1 MTTLHLLTDDHVRDI
16 PTFSDFHLLG
26 LARAGEILAED
37 ELVRRH
43 GGAVTVGTGADELVP
58 DHEQRVR
65 ALMRTSAAERPVRI
79 AWLSLIAGTELSPRP
94 DERVWQAFS
103 SLPASWQSVVWHHYV
118 EGDDLATIG
127 RLLALAPDDVVAA
140 VASAQAGMRRAV
152 TRGRSIGTTDACF
165 DLHASVDMRAAAS
178 IHSRQLGVL
187 SEHCR
192 HCADCLPW
200 VLDLMTLQFGL
211 RDVLAL
217 RVLGSAFVGAY
228 LWGKP
233 DPQELDLLGAG
244 PARRAALVRRG
255 KPAGAVVT
263 VLGVAAAAVSTLLV
277 SPYVGLGPSL
287 LSPQQA
293 VAAGVSLRH
302 SQLPDSADESIAA
315 VGSAEPFRLVVRD
328 IPLEPKSGGSSVKP
342 THGTEGGGAIDVGGS
357 GPDVGEVPGKQAPP
371 VSGPAPTE
379 PSKESPGA
387 PSPSGGIQE
396 TAGPVTVDL
405 DTKDGSG
412 SVTVDPPGPAVIEV
426 PIPEVEDVI
435 DAVPPTLPL
444 VTPTLPPVGGGLS
457 QPANAGVTG
466 TSVTDQ
472 MLGSGA
478 DRG

>member
-16 PTFSDFHLLG
+16 PTYSDLHLLG
-26 LARAGEILAED
+26 LARAGESLAED

-43 GGAVTVGTGADELVP
+43 GGAVAVGTGADELVP
-58 DHEQRVR
+58 DHEQRMR
-65 ALMRTSAAERPVRI
+65 RLMRTSAPERPVRI
-79 AWLSLIAGTELSPRP
+79 AWLSMIAGTDLSPRS
-94 DERVWQAFS
+94 DEQVWPAFS

-152 TRGRSIGTTDACF
+152 TRGRTTGTTDACF
-165 DLHASVDMRAAAS
+165 DLHASVDMRAAAA

-217 RVLGSAFVGAY
+217 RVLGPAFVGAY
-228 LWGKP
+228 LWDKP
-233 DPQELDLLGAG
+233 EPQELDLLGAG

-293 VAAGVSLRH
+293 VAAGVSLQH
-302 SQLPDSADESIAA
+302 SQLPGSTEEPSAA
-315 VGSAEPFRLVVRD
+315 VTSAEPFRLVVRD
-328 IPLEPKSGGSSVKP
+328 LPLEPKNGGAPVEPSD
-342 THGTEGGGAIDVGGS
+342 GAAGGGASGVDAS
-357 GPDVGEVPGKQAPP
+357 GPDVGEEPGTPAPP
-371 VSGPAPTE
+371 TAGPAPTE
-379 PSKESPGA
+379 PGKESPGI
-387 PSPSGGIQE
+387 PGSSDGIQE

-412 SVTVDPPGPAVIEV
+412 SITVDPPGPTVVEV

-435 DAVPPTLPL
+435 DAV
-444 VTPTLPPVGGGLS
+444 TPTLPPVTSTLPPVDGGLS
-457 QPANAGVTG
+457 QSTDVSVTG
-466 TSVTDQ
+466 TSVTNEA
-472 MLGSGA
+472 LGSGSH
-478 DRG
+478 RG